1 MISLHSPYLN
11 KTDKVHA
18 IRSINSQWIS
28 TSGKYIKKFEN
39 KFKKITNLQN
49 SVAVS
54 TGTNALQIALRIA
67 GANSSNE
74 VLLPSLSFIA
84 TANAI
89 LYNNSNPVF
98 IDIKKDFNL
107 DIEKTIEFLKSKTK
121 IKNNFLF
128 NKRTKKKIVA
138 IVIVHVFGNP
148 VKDLSKLKT
157 ICSKYKIKIIE
168 DAAESLGSYF
178 VRNKKK
184 IHTGSVGDFSCF
196 SFNANKVV
204 TAGAGGMI
212 YCKSK
217 KDFSLA
223 KYLAT
228 TAKDKTYDFTHNECG
243 YNYRITNLHS
253 AIGYSQLTRLN
264 TILKKKKFIAKSY
277 YKLFKNNK
285 SVEFILP
292 NIQHVNCWFNIIRFK
307 SVKNLNKDF
316 EIFMNKKKIETRAV
330 WKPLHKQK
338 FLKKYEKFKI
348 INTMKITNNC
358 YCIPSSPAM
367 KKKDILTVYKAIKE
381 FSEKYIR

>member
-1 MISLHSPYLN
+1 MISLHSPFLSKAD
-11 KTDKVHA
+11 KTHA
-18 IRSINSQWIS
+18 IKSINSQWIS
-28 TSGKYIKKFEN
+28 TSGEYIKKFEN
-39 KFKKITNLQN
+39 KFQKITGLKN

-89 LYNNSNPVF
+89 LYNNSNPIF

-107 DIEKTIEFLKSKTK
+107 DIDKTIEFLNSKTK
-121 IKNNFLF
+121 LKNNFLV
-128 NKRTKKKIVA
+128 NKKTNRRIVA
-138 IVIVHVFGNP
+138 VVIVHVFGNP
-148 VKDLSKLKT
+148 VKDLLKLKT
-157 ICSKYKIKIIE
+157 LCNKYKIKIIE

-178 VRNKKK
+178 IYNKKK
-184 IHTGSVGDFSCF
+184 IHTGHVGDFSCF

-217 KDFSLA
+217 KDLNLA
-223 KYLAT
+223 RYLST
-228 TAKDKTYDFTHNECG
+228 TAKNKTYDFTHNACG

-264 TILKKKKFIAKSY
+264 SILKKKKFITNTY
-277 YKLFKNNK
+277 DKLLKNNNLI
-285 SVEFILP
+285 EFVLP
-292 NIQHVNCWFNIIRFK
+292 DVKHVNCWFNIIRFK
-307 SVKNLNKDF
+307 SIKNLNKDF
-316 EIFMNKKKIETRAV
+316 ELFMNNKKIETRAV
-330 WKPLHKQK
+330 WKPLHTQK
-338 FLKKYEKFKI
+338 FLKKYEKFKVT
-348 INTMKITNNC
+348 NTMKIINNC
-358 YCIPSSPAM
+358 YCIPSSPIM
-367 KKKDILTVYKAIKE
+367 KKKDILKVYKAVKE